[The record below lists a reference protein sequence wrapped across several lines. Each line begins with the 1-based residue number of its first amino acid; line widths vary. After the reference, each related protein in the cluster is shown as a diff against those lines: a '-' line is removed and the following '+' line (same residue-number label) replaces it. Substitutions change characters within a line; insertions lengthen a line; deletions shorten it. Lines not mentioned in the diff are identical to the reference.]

1 MATPRTSKPGCVGHG
16 RASANGTTPYAPCLV
31 SPTPLPGNLLHT
43 NLPPAAQEI
52 CTRAGLFRLVWSY
65 PTGGDSKFFSRIC
78 AKVGDLRS
86 VFRLGSERRFLACN
100 HPFSVLGP
108 GHLAH
113 LRPASANTRVSGER
127 GERGRID
134 HDT

>member
-1 MATPRTSKPGCVGHG
+1 MATRHTSKPGCVGYG

-65 PTGGDSKFFSRIC
+65 PTSGDSKFFSRIC
-78 AKVGDLRS
+78 AKDDDIGS
-86 VFRLGSERRFLACN
+86 VLRLGCERRFLAGN
-100 HPFSVLGP
+100 HQFSVLWIGCLP
-108 GHLAH
+108 DLH
-113 LRPASANTRVSGER
+113 PASPDARVYGECVKW
-127 GERGRID
+127 GPID
-134 HDT
+134 HGT